1 MIASWPRKIKSGS
14 KSNQIS
20 AFQDMMP
27 TFCDIIGID
36 TPKNVDGISIKAT
49 LLGNYQKVSHDYLY
63 WEFPA
68 YKGQQAV
75 RMGNWKGIRKNIF
88 EGNMSIELYDLSS
101 DLQEQNNVALIYPEI
116 VEKISNIMIE
126 SHSPSPLLRFKFPQL
141 GD

>member
-1 MIASWPRKIKSGS
+1 
-14 KSNQIS
+14 
-20 AFQDMMP
+20 
-27 TFCDIIGID
+27 
-36 TPKNVDGISIKAT
+36 
-49 LLGNYQKVSHDYLY
+49 
-63 WEFPA
+63 
-68 YKGQQAV
+68 
-75 RMGNWKGIRKNIF
+75 MGNWKGIRKNIF